1 MTMNPDQVQQL
12 LASLAKIAEGLSTQQ
27 QYTITGAV
35 DYPILVAIGS
45 ILVALA
51 AFMWVDL
58 RNTIKDNR
66 GELREELTKHINDD
80 ERDHEKIWK
89 AFGDCQS
96 DCCPRDKR

>member
-1 MTMNPDQVQQL
+1 MNPDQVQQL
-12 LASLAKIAEGLSTQQ
+12 LASLAKIAGELSVRQ
-27 QYTITGAV
+27 QYTLTGAA
-35 DYPILVAIGS
+35 DWPILIVIGG
-45 ILVALA
+45 ILISLA

-58 RNTIKDNR
+58 KSTIREHR